1 MYDVLVIGAGIIGS
15 FLAHE
20 LSHFS
25 LTCAVIEK
33 ESDVANQITMAN
45 SAIIHSGHDPKEGTL
60 KAKLNIRGNQLYKK
74 ICEDLSVSFLQT
86 SALMVAV
93 SEEEVSILEDI
104 YEKAKKRNID
114 ANLLSREDALKKEP
128 NLSDG
133 VLKAL
138 ELPTT
143 GIVYPWE
150 VALALMEEAVLN
162 GVELFLKEEVTA
174 IEQRDAFFVLKTS
187 KKEFHSRYVINAAG
201 LFADEVGELLF
212 GKKQF
217 TIQPKRGEY
226 YVLEKCKEPYV
237 KSVIYPVPTN
247 KGKGV
252 LVVPTTH
259 GNILLGP
266 NSELVT
272 EKDAIN
278 CTGEALDYVKEQ
290 IEKIVKN
297 VPYDK
302 VIRSFAGIRPTGNQG
317 DFLIEESEA
326 AKGFFQVACIDSP
339 GLASA
344 PAIAE
349 YVMKEL
355 IVPAF
360 LRDDGKQI
368 QRITK
373 ENYKKRK
380 RPLVFSEM
388 TVEEKNEMVARDPRF
403 GSIICRC
410 EQISE
415 GEILE
420 AIHGIIGA
428 TTVKAVK
435 KRVRPGMGKCQG
447 GFCEP
452 RVVAILARELGI
464 EESEVRFDNEY
475 SKMLWKDAKRGNS
488 YDGS

>member
-1 MYDVLVIGAGIIGS
+1 M
-15 FLAHE
+15 
-20 LSHFS
+20 
-25 LTCAVIEK
+25 
-33 ESDVANQITMAN
+33 
-45 SAIIHSGHDPKEGTL
+45 
-60 KAKLNIRGNQLYKK
+60 
-74 ICEDLSVSFLQT
+74 
-86 SALMVAV
+86 
-93 SEEEVSILEDI
+93 
-104 YEKAKKRNID
+104 
-114 ANLLSREDALKKEP
+114 
-128 NLSDG
+128 
-133 VLKAL
+133 
-138 ELPTT
+138 
-143 GIVYPWE
+143 
-150 VALALMEEAVLN
+150 
-162 GVELFLKEEVTA
+162 
-174 IEQRDAFFVLKTS
+174 
-187 KKEFHSRYVINAAG
+187 
-201 LFADEVGELLF
+201 
-212 GKKQF
+212 
-217 TIQPKRGEY
+217 
-226 YVLEKCKEPYV
+226 
-237 KSVIYPVPTN
+237 
-247 KGKGV
+247 
-252 LVVPTTH
+252 
-259 GNILLGP
+259 
-266 NSELVT
+266 
-272 EKDAIN
+272 
-278 CTGEALDYVKEQ
+278 
-290 IEKIVKN
+290 
-297 VPYDK
+297 
-302 VIRSFAGIRPTGNQG
+302 IRSFAGIRPTGNQG